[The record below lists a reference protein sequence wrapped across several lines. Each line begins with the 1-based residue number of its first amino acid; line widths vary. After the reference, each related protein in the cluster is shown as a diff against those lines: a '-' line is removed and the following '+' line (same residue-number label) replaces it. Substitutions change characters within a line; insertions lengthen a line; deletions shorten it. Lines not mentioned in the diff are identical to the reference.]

1 MSQEAIGGVSQ
12 EAQDMQTEFWQKTLN
27 DINKMS
33 GVCIAKTIYNL
44 FKKII

>member
-1 MSQEAIGGVSQ
+1 MSDMAQDALGGVSQ

-33 GVCIAKTIYNL
+33 GVCI
-44 FKKII
+44 KI